1 VQRIHSYL
9 WLILGSLWFLLVLIP
24 LFNRTF
30 LPIDETRYITV
41 AWEMW
46 YRGDFLV
53 PSFNGEVYHH
63 KPPLLFWL
71 IHLGWAIFG
80 VNEWW
85 ARIIP
90 GFFSLGSLWLVVH
103 LAHQLWPQEPCV
115 AQWAPF
121 ILLSGLL
128 WSLFTSAVMFD
139 MILAFFTLLGLV
151 AIVSAWQ
158 NRKIP
163 PNPPLLKGGI
173 SHSSDRKIPSN
184 SPLLKGETDEYPSQ
198 KGGVPP
204 FEKRG
209 GGGIL
214 SNYSLI
220 AWILLGIAIGFGVL
234 TKGPVILLHLLP
246 IALLAPLWHTAR
258 PFPWLSWYLGILG
271 SVILGTLIALAWAI
285 PAAIAGGEEFR
296 QAIFWGQTA
305 GRIVNSFAHNH
316 PIWWYLPWLP
326 VVLFP
331 WLLWLPLW
339 RGFRKLPHYQNDMGV
354 RFCVVWLV
362 VVFASFSL
370 ISGKQLH
377 YLLPTVPGF
386 ALLTAYLLAKLPP
399 EQQNQRWDMVL
410 PGVVLILVGILF
422 LVAPYLPASLPNWV
436 RDISPLSGMILL
448 LLGAILVILSFIL
461 SKIHFGLLSL
471 STMAI
476 LFSLIV
482 PLTILRAAG
491 PAYDLHQLSQQIER
505 LQRTGETI
513 VHFGQ
518 YHGQYQFLGRLR
530 QPLPIVDEY
539 EICSWFIQNPDGKLV
554 VYFARQY
561 QELSQ
566 HAEYVQ
572 AYRSKQVGIL
582 DVKFLHNACLKV
594 MPLL

>member
-1 VQRIHSYL
+1 VQKIHWYL
-9 WLILGSLWFLLVLIP
+9 WLILGSLSFLLVLIP

-46 YRGDFLV
+46 YQGNFLV

-85 ARIIP
+85 PRIVP
-90 GFFSLGSLWLVVH
+90 GFFSLGSLWLTAH
-103 LAHQLWPQEPCV
+103 LAHQLWPQESRV

-139 MILAFFTLLGLV
+139 MMLAFFTLLGLV
-151 AIVSAWQ
+151 AIVSPHPA
-158 NRKIP
+158 P
-163 PNPPLLKGGI
+163 SSKG
-173 SHSSDRKIPSN
+173 P
-184 SPLLKGETDEYPSQ
+184 Q
-198 KGGVPP
+198 K
-204 FEKRG
+204 
-209 GGGIL
+209 
-214 SNYSLI
+214 
-220 AWILLGIAIGFGVL
+220 WILLGIAIGLGVL

-246 IALLAPLWHTAR
+246 IALLAPLWQTAR
-258 PFPWLSWYLGILG
+258 PFPWQSWYLGILG
-271 SVILGTLIALAWAI
+271 SVILGALIALAWAI
-285 PAAIAGGEEFR
+285 PAAVAGGEEFR

-305 GRIVNSFAHNH
+305 GRMVNSFAHNH
-316 PIWWYLPWLP
+316 PIWWYLPLLP
-326 VVLFP
+326 IALFP

-339 RGFRKLPHYQNDMGV
+339 RGFFQLPHYQNDRGV
-354 RFCVVWLV
+354 RLCVVWLV
-362 VVFASFSL
+362 VVFFSFSL

-377 YLLPTVPGF
+377 YLLPTLPGF
-386 ALLTAYLLAKLPP
+386 ALLAAYLFVKLPP
-399 EQQNQRWDMVL
+399 KQQNQRWDMVL
-410 PGVVLILVGILF
+410 PGLIIIWVGVLF
-422 LVAPYLPASLPNWV
+422 LGVPHLPTSLPSWV
-436 RDISPLSGMILL
+436 GNISPLSGIILL
-448 LLGAILVILSFIL
+448 LLGGILVLLSFFL
-461 SKIHFGLLSL
+461 SFLPQREGESKINFGLLSL
-471 STMAI
+471 STIAI
-476 LFSLIV
+476 LFSLIL

-491 PAYDLHQLSQQIER
+491 PAYDLRQFSQQVER
-505 LQRTGETI
+505 LQRTGKTI

-518 YHGQYQFLGRLR
+518 YHGQYQFLGRFR

-539 EICSWFIQNPDGKLV
+539 EICSWFSQNPDGKLI

-566 HAEYVQ
+566 YAEYVQ
-572 AYRSKQVGIL
+572 SYRSKQVGIL

>member
-1 VQRIHSYL
+1 VQKIHSYL
-9 WLILGSLWFLLVLIP
+9 WLILGSLWFLLILIP

-71 IHLGWAIFG
+71 VHFGWAIFG

-85 ARIIP
+85 PRILP

-103 LAHQLWPQEPCV
+103 LAHQLWPQEPRV

-128 WSLFTSAVMFD
+128 WSIFTSAVMFD

-151 AIVSAWQ
+151 AIVS
-158 NRKIP
+158 
-163 PNPPLLKGGI
+163 
-173 SHSSDRKIPSN
+173 
-184 SPLLKGETDEYPSQ
+184 
-198 KGGVPP
+198 
-204 FEKRG
+204 
-209 GGGIL
+209 
-214 SNYSLI
+214 LI
-220 AWILLGIAIGFGVL
+220 APHNQEAPYLSGRGPVPSPSGRGLGRGPQKWILLGIAIGFGVL

-258 PFPWLSWYLGILG
+258 PFPWQSWYLGILG